1 LAGDSTTTT
10 FMNLCLSPEPHRGYG
25 FGDGA
30 DAYRSGAGSRAAQKW
45 VTGAALSNRENGW
58 GPLSNPRVP
67 LVAAVFPV
75 AALALANPIEPLDE
89 LDAAHVLRGLVAELT
104 LDAQAKRRA
113 VRHG

>member
-1 LAGDSTTTT
+1 MALAGDSTTTT

-75 AALALANPIEPLDE
+75 AAATLADALQRLGHLDTHDIFRLLVTKLPLNP
-89 LDAAHVLRGLVAELT
+89 
-104 LDAQAKRRA
+104 
-113 VRHG
+113 